1 MAAMSI
7 PHLPVPVILIAIV
20 AIYAVQRVWYELTTG
35 ARRRQMIK
43 DNGCEEVV
51 WYPHKGILGKLY
63 GLDLI
68 REMVKS
74 GKEGRMHEASRL
86 RNFANG
92 RKTIRVRL
100 AKNNGQLCLALNLRN
115 LGGH

>member
-1 MAAMSI
+1 MAVFSI
-7 PHLPVPVILIAIV
+7 PHVPIPVVLIAVV
-20 AIYAVQRVWYELTTG
+20 AIYAIQRLWYELTTG

-51 WYPHKGILGKLY
+51 WYQHKGILGKLY

-68 REMVKS
+68 QELVKS

-86 RNFANG
+86 RNFASG
-92 RKTIRVRL
+92 QKTIKARL
-100 AKNNGQLCLALNLRN
+100 ARNNGQ
-115 LGGH
+115 H